1 MSEPLISRIT
11 TRRGRPDRRVVQVEF
26 EAGDSL
32 ELELPAAAVEDRGL
46 SEGDTLASHVLLEI
60 QQIAEIEA
68 CRRRSLRLLA
78 TRPRSE
84 EELRRRLVRAD
95 FSYLAIE
102 RVIGE
107 LLENSSLDDDAFA
120 QTLAELRREDR
131 GHAPSRIEREL
142 RDRGVDRETAHRAA
156 WAPYERNDM
165 DPESLQLEQAL
176 GLLRRKR
183 RRYEGLVLMAARRRM
198 AALLD
203 RSGYPVGVAIDAV
216 DAVLEEMLAEGA
228 LSSDAEAEDE
238 GRDSGR

>member
-11 TRRGRPDRRVVQVEF
+11 TPRGRPDRRVVQVELD
-26 EAGDSL
+26 AGDSL
-32 ELELPAAAVEDRGL
+32 KLELPAAAVEDRSL
-46 SEGDTLASHVLLEI
+46 SEGNILTSSELLEI
-60 QQIAEIEA
+60 QQVAEIET

-102 RVIGE
+102 SVIGE
-107 LLENSSLDDDAFA
+107 LLESGSLDDDAFA
-120 QTLAELRREDR
+120 HTLAELRREDR
-131 GHAPSRIEREL
+131 GHAPARIEREL

-156 WAPYERNDM
+156 WEPYERSDL

-176 GLLRRKR
+176 ELLRRKR
-183 RRYEGLVLMAARRRM
+183 RRYEGLEWMAARRRM

-203 RSGYPVGVAIDAV
+203 RSGYPGGVAIDAV
-216 DAVLEEMLAEGA
+216 DAVLEEMLADGVLFSE
-228 LSSDAEAEDE
+228 DEAEDE
-238 GRDSGR
+238 GRESGR

>member
-11 TRRGRPDRRVVQVEF
+11 TRRGRPDRRVVQVEL

-102 RVIGE
+102 RVIE
-107 LLENSSLDDDAFA
+107 D
-120 QTLAELRREDR
+120 LAELRREDR